1 MFVRAAL
8 KVYADPNTMKATK
21 IVTFTLMGLHALRA
35 AAQCTLPVN
44 VPSPSPTC
52 TGTNLVSGNNNITLT
67 SGTTYTYSG
76 STLLDL
82 TGDKIQGTLLVCG
95 NLELD
100 NLNFSGAPSIVV
112 EPGGTLTISAP
123 SNAFKGSITNY
134 GTLIVLDG
142 SNQVTLD
149 AQIANYGTMTFGDS
163 GANSGTGIQG
173 NSGGIELIY
182 NGIGATFIVA
192 GNSLNNA
199 PITNQGQMY
208 FNADLNQQTSSICE
222 TNDAVLTVADYNND
236 SNPGIALDAPG
247 DQAGLIVTKILG
259 GNSSNGTI
267 ANSSNVLLC
276 ENPGITIGSPYL
288 PGSATVMTNCTSL
301 SVLPL
306 SLTSFTESVGVQ
318 TCTLQWSI
326 APSTP
331 VLDFVVFATT
341 DGKNFD
347 SLLRL
352 PAASGTL
359 QYACEVP
366 LAGPTW
372 YRLRLDMAG
381 EKQDYSALVLAEPVP
396 VNAESFRVQ
405 PTAVTGNQLQ
415 IYGQFAHPVQGSWIV
430 LDLRGR
436 VVLEQAADIQP
447 GRSTTLLVLPG
458 LAPGTYELLL
468 QGSEAWIRPAPFV
481 LVRP

>member
-1 MFVRAAL
+1 
-8 KVYADPNTMKATK
+8 MKATQ
-21 IVTFTLMGLHALRA
+21 IVTFTLMGLSAFRA

-52 TGTNLVSGNNNITLT
+52 TGTSLVSGNNNITLT
-67 SGTTYTYSG
+67 SGTTYIYSG

-95 NLELD
+95 DLELD
-100 NLNFSGAPSIVV
+100 NLNFSGVPSIVV

-123 SNAFKGSITNY
+123 SNAFKGYITNY
-134 GTLIVLDG
+134 GTLTVLNG

-149 AQIANYGTMTFGDS
+149 AQIANYGTMTFGDA

-173 NSGGIELIY
+173 NSGGIELLY
-182 NGIGATFIVA
+182 NAAGATFTVE
-192 GNSLNNA
+192 GNSLNNM
-199 PITNQGQMY
+199 PVTNEGQMY
-208 FNADLNQQTSSICE
+208 FYADLNQQTSSICE

-236 SNPGIALDAPG
+236 TNPGITLDAPG

-267 ANSSNVLLC
+267 ANSSNVLIC

-306 SLTSFTESVGVQ
+306 SLTSFTASATSR

-331 VLDFVVFATT
+331 VRDFVVFSST

-347 SLLRL
+347 SLQTL
-352 PAASGTL
+352 PAEPGTL
-359 QYACEVP
+359 QYTCEVP
-366 LAGPTW
+366 LVGPTW
-372 YRLRLDMAG
+372 YRLRLDLEG
-381 EKQDYSALVLAEPVP
+381 KTQDFSALVLADPGPE
-396 VNAESFRVQ
+396 NGGAESLRVQ

-415 IYGQFAHPVQGSWIV
+415 IYSQLEHPVQGSWIV

-436 VVLEQAADIQP
+436 VVLEQAADVQP
-447 GRSTTLLVLPG
+447 GRSITQLALPG

-468 QGSEAWIRPAPFV
+468 QGAGAWIRPAPFV